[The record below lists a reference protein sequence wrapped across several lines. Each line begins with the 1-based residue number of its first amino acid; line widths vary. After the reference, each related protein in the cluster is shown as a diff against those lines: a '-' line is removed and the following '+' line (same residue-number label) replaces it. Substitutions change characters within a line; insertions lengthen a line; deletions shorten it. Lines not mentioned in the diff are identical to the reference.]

1 MFHVTF
7 LLENSGSSGRGDRG
21 GGRGGRGRGDRGG
34 FNRGGPGRSA
44 SEYEVPSSVLQ
55 PALILTETA
64 SKSKDFEK
72 VTITIKPTTKVSMH
86 ELLLHSSGK
95 GT

>member
-1 MFHVTF
+1 MFQLTF
-7 LLENSGSSGRGDRG
+7 ILENSGSSGRGD
-21 GGRGGRGRGDRGG
+21 RGGRGRGDRGG

-44 SEYEVPSSVLQ
+44 PAYEVPNSVLQ
-55 PALILTETA
+55 PAHILTETA